1 MAWDFD
7 PKLPV
12 ALQIEQ
18 RLRSD
23 IVGGKYAPDSQFPTV
38 RQLAQDAAVNPN
50 TMQKALANLEAEGLL
65 ISRGTVGRF
74 VTADTA
80 VLENTLQ
87 HIRQEYLESVCRGA
101 EELGITRDMFM
112 EFLERSE
119 IGHE

>member
-12 ALQIEQ
+12 TLQIEQ

-23 IVGGKYAPDSQFPTV
+23 IVSGKYAPGSQFPAV

-65 ISRGTVGRF
+65 LSRGTVGRF

-80 VLENTLQ
+80 VLESTLR
-87 HIRQEYLESVCRGA
+87 HIRQEYLESMYQHA
-101 EELGITRDMFM
+101 IKLGITKDMFM
-112 EFLERSE
+112 EYMTDQFTERS
-119 IGHE
+119 